1 MPPAFTLSQDQ
12 TLQFDLDLFAPC
24 GATHLESTKNFISE
38 ISCLS
43 YERLKVLRP
52 SSEELGNRL
61 QTPTL
66 IGCMLLTNLVGIH
79 STLRLA
85 LPALLRSAKP

>member
-1 MPPAFTLSQDQ
+1 
-12 TLQFDLDLFAPC
+12 
-24 GATHLESTKNFISE
+24 LESTKNFISE

-66 IGCMLLTNLVGIH
+66 IGCIFLTNLVGIH
-79 STLRLA
+79 SASALF
-85 LPALLRSAKP
+85 LPAFAAMSEALHYRRFWEGLSTPKVSAELAFACSAEP